1 MSSNIKKCHIPA
13 PEAPVEKKRPRSAL
27 GEKLTRNL
35 AAATL
40 VLLTVIGVKE
50 ASAPNGSSFLQAV
63 QNAVESEW
71 DENVGRLTY
80 VGSMLSESVQVF
92 GRAESYDL
100 QSPVC
105 TPAVQAWSP
114 ASPYLLYE
122 NAGDVF
128 AAAAGEVCDIYHDDD
143 ERYIV
148 RILHTNGLEGLYYG
162 LDTCAVKEGD
172 EVSASTLLGMS
183 SGGEFALEMR
193 RAGKSIDCSA
203 YLKER

>member
-1 MSSNIKKCHIPA
+1 MSSNIKKCTLPG
-13 PEAPVEKKRPRSAL
+13 PEASVENKKPRAMP

-40 VLLTVIGVKE
+40 VLLALIGAKE
-50 ASAPNGSSFLQAV
+50 AAAPNGASFLQAV

-80 VGSMLSESVQVF
+80 VGSMISESVQVF
-92 GRAESYDL
+92 GHSAGYDL
-100 QSPVC
+100 QSPVR
-105 TPAVQAWSP
+105 AEALQAWS
-114 ASPYLLYE
+114 AAAPYLLYK

-128 AAAAGEVCDIYHDDD
+128 AVSDGEVSAISHDDD

-162 LDTCAVKEGD
+162 LDTCAVREGD

-183 SGGEFALEMR
+183 SGGEFALELR
-193 RAGKSIDCSA
+193 RAGKAIDYSS
-203 YLKER
+203 YLRER